1 MKIQAVTMKSLE
13 QDLVL
18 VQKVRQVDLDL
29 DLSMKL

>member
-18 VQKVRQVDLDL
+18 VLVQKVRQVDLTTPHI
-29 DLSMKL
+29 

>member
-13 QDLVL
+13 QDLIL
-18 VQKVRQVDLDL
+18 VQKVRQVDLYL